1 MADLKK
7 HQPAMDVDSQ
17 IKNLKDL
24 GLCINDVEFAKS
36 VLNEVSYFRLIKAY
50 SLQLKEK
57 NSNFH
62 SGISFEQILNLYRF
76 NKRLRNLLYPLIE
89 DIEIAFRCRISN
101 FFGMKYGVTGYFDSN
116 NFVDP
121 NYHQEIIDEINNS
134 ISRNSM
140 SPFVKN
146 FRTNYEDGS
155 LPIYAVCEI
164 ISFGTLSKFYKNM
177 KADDKKAIA
186 TEFGTS
192 YVYLESWMES
202 IAHVRN
208 ICAHYG
214 RLYNNKLTK
223 TPKLYKQYI
232 RMNDKRENN
241 QKIRNNRLFGI
252 LLCMK
257 YLENEKV
264 WNEFIEELK
273 SLFNIYSD
281 VNISTMGFPADW
293 EKLLAK

>member
-17 IKNLKDL
+17 ISNLKAL
-24 GLCINDVEFAKS
+24 GLRIDDEDLAKR
-36 VLNEVSYFRLIKAY
+36 VLNEISYFRIIKAY
-50 SLQLKEK
+50 SLHLKEK
-57 NSNFH
+57 NSSYH
-62 SGISFEQILNLYRF
+62 QDISFEQILNLYLF
-76 NKRLRNLLYPLIE
+76 NKCLRNLLYPLIE
-89 DIEIAFRCRISN
+89 DIEVALRCRISN
-101 FFGMKYGVTGYFDSN
+101 FFGIRYGVTGYLDSN
-116 NFVDP
+116 NFEDS
-121 NYHQEIIDEINNS
+121 NYHKELIDEINSS
-134 ISRNSM
+134 INRNSM

-146 FRTNYEDGS
+146 FRTNYEDGT
-155 LPIYAVCEI
+155 LPIYAVCEV

-177 KADDKKAIA
+177 KAEDKKAIA
-186 TEFGTS
+186 VEFGTS

-223 TPKLYKQYI
+223 TPKLYKQYT

-257 YLENEKV
+257 YLEDDNV
-264 WNEFIEELK
+264 WKEFIDDLK
-273 SLFNIYSD
+273 SVFIKYQD
-281 VNISTMGFPADW
+281 VNISTMGFPNDW

>member
-1 MADLKK
+1 
-7 HQPAMDVDSQ
+7 MDVDSQ

-121 NYHQEIIDEINNS
+121 NYHQEIIDEINNC
-134 ISRNSM
+134 I
-140 SPFVKN
+140 
-146 FRTNYEDGS
+146 FRGGRAACPAWREPRVRTRRS
-155 LPIYAVCEI
+155 HP
-164 ISFGTLSKFYKNM
+164 FGTNVIQMLLSHRPL
-177 KADDKKAIA
+177 A
-186 TEFGTS
+186 
-192 YVYLESWMES
+192 
-202 IAHVRN
+202 
-208 ICAHYG
+208 
-214 RLYNNKLTK
+214 
-223 TPKLYKQYI
+223 
-232 RMNDKRENN
+232 
-241 QKIRNNRLFGI
+241 
-252 LLCMK
+252 
-257 YLENEKV
+257 
-264 WNEFIEELK
+264 
-273 SLFNIYSD
+273 
-281 VNISTMGFPADW
+281 STCRVLHQWP
-293 EKLLAK
+293 